1 MDRKARQASEQQCLI
16 KEREE
21 LHGKLATLRSKK
33 TAVES
38 ELSQVNFE
46 LEKVSKL
53 KSQEGTRGQI
63 AFHNNLTNKIRR
75 A

>member
-1 MDRKARQASEQQCLI
+1 MI

-21 LHGKLATLRSKK
+21 LNDKLVALRSKK

-38 ELSQVNFE
+38 ELSQLNFE

-63 AFHNNLTNKIRR
+63 AFHCNLTDKIRR